1 MTSGGEMEPR
11 ISLITLG
18 VADLERAVRF
28 YRDGLG
34 WPHSSVGA
42 GEVAFFRIQ
51 GTLLALYP
59 RQALAADAGLPVA
72 PPGFSGVILA
82 HNVRSRVLVDVVM
95 AEAVAAGATLVKSAQ
110 ELSWGGYVGYVADP
124 DGHVWEVAWN
134 PGFPFADDGSVLVP
148 E

>member
-1 MTSGGEMEPR
+1 MEPR
-11 ISLITLG
+11 ISLVTLG
-18 VADLERAVRF
+18 VADLDRAVRF

-42 GEVAFFRIQ
+42 GQVAFLRAH
-51 GTLLALYP
+51 GAVLALYP
-59 RQALAADAGLPVA
+59 RESLAADVGLPVA
-72 PPGFSGVILA
+72 GTGFNGVTLA
-82 HNVRSRVLVDVVM
+82 HNVRSKAMVDAVL
-95 AEAVAAGATLVKSAQ
+95 AEAVAAGAALIKAAREVA
-110 ELSWGGYVGYVADP
+110 WGGYVGYFADP

>member
-1 MTSGGEMEPR
+1 MEPR

-18 VADLERAVRF
+18 VAELDRAVRF

-34 WPHSSVGA
+34 WPQSSVG
-42 GEVAFFRIQ
+42 GTEVAFLRTRGAIV
-51 GTLLALYP
+51 ALYP
-59 RQALAADAGLPVA
+59 RDALAADLGLPIA
-72 PPGFSGVILA
+72 HTGFNGVTLA
-82 HNVRSRVLVDVVM
+82 HNTRSKESVDAVL
-95 AEAVAAGATLVKSAQ
+95 ASAVGAGATLVKAAR
-110 ELSWGGYVGYVADP
+110 EMAWGGYVGYFADP

>member
-1 MTSGGEMEPR
+1 MTSERSMEPR

-18 VADLERAVRF
+18 VADLDRAVHF

-42 GEVAFFRIQ
+42 GEVAFFRTQ
-51 GTLLALYP
+51 GTVLALYP
-59 RQALAADAGLPVA
+59 HEALAADADLPVA
-72 PPGFSGVILA
+72 RPGFSGVILA
-82 HNVRSRVLVDVVM
+82 HNVRSRALVDVVM
-95 AEAVAAGATLVKSAQ
+95 AEAVAAGATQVKSTQ
-110 ELSWGGYVGYVADP
+110 ELSWGGYVGYFADP
-124 DGHVWEVAWN
+124 DSHVWEVAWN